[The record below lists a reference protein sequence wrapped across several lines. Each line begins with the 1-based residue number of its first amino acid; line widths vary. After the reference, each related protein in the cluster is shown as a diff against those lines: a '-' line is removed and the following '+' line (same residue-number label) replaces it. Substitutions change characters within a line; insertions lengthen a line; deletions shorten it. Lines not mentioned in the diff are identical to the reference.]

1 MPYHR
6 SVSAARPLPKS
17 LPERRLLRELERIVG
32 ASNVIWRPEDL
43 LVYEYDATID
53 RGAPEAV
60 VLPGTAEEVAAAV
73 KLAATAGVPVVPRG
87 AGTGLSGGAIAI
99 AGGLVIGTSR
109 LRRILELDPANL
121 VAVVE
126 PGVVNADLS
135 QAAAPYGL
143 RYIPDPSSQKACTIG
158 GNVAENSGGPHC
170 LAYGVTTN
178 YVLGLEVCLASGE
191 LAWLGGRVPG
201 LTGYDLAGAFVG
213 SEGTLGIVT
222 KAAVRLSRLPPAVRT
237 ILAAFPELDQASG
250 TVSDIIA
257 AGMVPAALEMLDRLT
272 IQAVEPAVQAG
283 YPPDAGAVLLIELEG
298 LPEEVEAQT
307 RTVQGLCRRREAR
320 EVWVAEDEAQRER
333 LWAGRKGA
341 IGALGRLAP
350 NYYILDGVVPRT
362 KLPEVLR
369 RVGEI
374 GARHGFA
381 IANVFHAGDGN
392 LHPNV
397 LFDER
402 VPGATEQVLRAGAE
416 IMRLCVEAGG
426 TLTGEHGIGV
436 EKQDFMSWIFTAAD
450 LEAMQRLRRAFGAG
464 ELFNPGKL
472 FPDARHCVEVGFRIP
487 KVANLGTGDFM

>member
-1 MPYHR
+1 M
-6 SVSAARPLPKS
+6 SAARPLPKS
-17 LPERRLLRELERIVG
+17 LPERWLLRELGQIVG
-32 ASNVIWRPEDL
+32 AANVLWRPEDL

-53 RGAPEAV
+53 KGAPEAV
-60 VLPGTAEEVAAAV
+60 VLPGSAEEVAAV
-73 KLAATAGVPVVPRG
+73 VRLAAAAGIPVVPRG
-87 AGTGLSGGAIAI
+87 AGTGLSGGALAV
-99 AGGLVIGTSR
+99 AGGLVIGTSSMRR
-109 LRRILELDPANL
+109 LLELDPANL
-121 VAVVE
+121 VGVAE
-126 PGVVNADLS
+126 PGLVNADLS

-143 RYIPDPSSQKACTIG
+143 HYVPDPSSQKACTIG

-191 LAWLGGRVPG
+191 LVWLGGKTAG
-201 LTGYDLAGAFVG
+201 LPGYDLTGAFVG
-213 SEGTLGIVT
+213 SEGTFGIAT
-222 KAAVRLSRLPPAVRT
+222 KVVLRLSRLPQAVRT
-237 ILAAFPELDQASG
+237 ILAAFPEMDQASRA
-250 TVSDIIA
+250 VSDIIG
-257 AGMVPAALEMLDRLT
+257 AGMVPAALEMLDKLT
-272 IQAVEPAVQAG
+272 IQAVEPAVHAG
-283 YPPDAGAVLLIELEG
+283 YPPDAGAVLLIEVEG
-298 LPEEVEAQT
+298 LPEEEEELQAQAAQAICQRHGAQELRVASLEA
-307 RTVQGLCRRREAR
+307 E
-320 EVWVAEDEAQRER
+320 RER

-374 GARHGFA
+374 GAKHGFA

-402 VPGATEQVLRAGAE
+402 VPGATERVLQVGAE

-436 EKQDFMSWIFTAAD
+436 EKQEYMSWLFTEAD
-450 LEAMQRLRRAFGAG
+450 LAAMGKLRRAFGA
-464 ELFNPGKL
+464 EQLFNPGKV
-472 FPDARHCVEVGFRIP
+472 FPNAKRCVEVGFRIP
-487 KVANLGTGDFM
+487 KVAGLGPEHFI